1 MQLDIEWLARE
12 IGINPLN
19 EGNRKALQ
27 AAFEFEFVN
36 RNMPLIHQGTSLH
49 DLYLLRSGSLRIT
62 RRNGNGSGDI
72 TLGISSKNRTFGE
85 ISFFGDEP
93 ATASVIAETPC
104 EVYKLSCEKYQWLM
118 QSHADLAMKL
128 MAYILRG
135 MGEVIHEMNNSK
147 H

>member
-1 MQLDIEWLARE
+1 MRLDIEWLAKE

-19 EGNRKALQ
+19 EDKREALQ
-27 AAFEFEFVN
+27 TAFEFEFLN

-62 RRNGNGSGDI
+62 RRNGSGDI
-72 TLGISSKNRTFGE
+72 TLGFSNKNRTFGE

-93 ATASVIAETPC
+93 ATASVIAETPS
-104 EVYKLSCEKYQWLM
+104 EVYKLSCEKYHWLM
-118 QSHADLAMKL
+118 KNHADLAMKL

-135 MGEVIHEMNNSK
+135 MGEVIRDMNNSR